1 MNLLN
6 KIKSQFLNT
15 VIILVLIIN
24 IYLAFYFLKLFEIPN
39 FWLKLALVSLFFII
53 ETLII
58 FVSIKYFYSNPI
70 KKLVFNIKKA
80 TLNQEKIKFQK
91 SLNPDI
97 SYINTFFYS
106 FLEWFRW
113 IKKDFLKWKVIKW
126 EVELAKEIQ
135 EKLLNKKIIVPPSL
149 NIVAKAK
156 PLWEI
161 WWDSFDIIRKDDNYY
176 IYIWDATWH
185 GVWAWFIMVMV
196 NALIEA
202 TVHNYI
208 SWADILTLTNRFI
221 KTRIKANLLMSL
233 LLVRWNEKEKR
244 FFMTWAWHE
253 YLLIYK
259 HKQRKCFKIKTW
271 WLALWMMRDIS
282 KITNEREIKFEENDI
297 AILYSDWITD
307 AINSSDNSIIKER
320 FWETR
325 LIKAIENAGNVLWK
339 DYKTAQSVF
348 NNITLELSKF
358 MWYKHVQVDDIT
370 LVVIHFKWN
379 DYDSIKDFSN
389 DLLKDKSFI
398 TEWNW
403 D

>member
-6 KIKSQFLNT
+6 KIKSQFLNSI
-15 VIILVLIIN
+15 IILVLIVN
-24 IYLAFYFLKLFEIPN
+24 IFLSYYFLELLEIQNFE
-39 FWLKLALVSLFFII
+39 LKLALVSIFFII

-58 FVSIKYFYSNPI
+58 FIAIKYFYSNPI
-70 KKLVFNIKKA
+70 KKLVYNIKKA
-80 TLNQEKIKFQK
+80 TLNQEKIKFKK

-97 SYINTFFYS
+97 SYINTFFFS

-135 EKLLNKKIIVPPSL
+135 EKLLNKKINVPPSL
-149 NIVAKAK
+149 NIAAKAK

-161 WWDSFDIIRKDDNYY
+161 WWDSFDIIQKDDNYY

-208 SWADILTLTNRFI
+208 SWADILTLTNKFI

-244 FFMTWAWHE
+244 LFMTWAWHE

-259 HKQRKCFKIKTW
+259 HEQRKCFKIKTW
-271 WLALWMMRDIS
+271 WLALWMMKDIS

-297 AILYSDWITD
+297 AVLYSDWITD
-307 AINSSDNSIIKER
+307 AINSNDNSIIKER

-325 LIKAIENAGNVLWK
+325 LIKSIENAWNVLWK
-339 DYKTAQSVF
+339 NYKTAQSVF
-348 NNITLELSKF
+348 NSITLELSKF
-358 MWYKHVQVDDIT
+358 MWYKHTQTDDVT
-370 LVVIHFKWN
+370 LVVIHYKWD

>member
-97 SYINTFFYS
+97 SYINTFFFS

-126 EVELAKEIQ
+126 EIELAKEIQ

>member
-97 SYINTFFYS
+97 SYINTFFFS